1 MPVVLATIL
10 LLVLLLNKAGVLA
23 PDIKP
28 EIYMEPWREAEALSR
43 GWRES
48 PKLGEP
54 NFNVGLFPV
63 AALVGVIQEF
73 GVGAD
78 LSMRLL
84 RFALLLRGGW
94 GASRLYATV
103 AGTRARRVGHIL
115 SLIHISEPTRPY

>member
-1 MPVVLATIL
+1 MVLRRARVPVVLATIL

-28 EIYMEPWREAEALSR
+28 EIYMAPWREAEALSR
-43 GWRES
+43 AWRES

-63 AALVGVIQEF
+63 AGLVGVIQQF
-73 GVGAD
+73 GIGAD

-84 RFALLLRGGW
+84 RFALLLLGEVGRGPLLRHSSPDRGPAGW
-94 GASRLYATV
+94 G
-103 AGTRARRVGHIL
+103 G
-115 SLIHISEPTRPY
+115 